1 MLNDFVRGW
10 RRQNFWVM
18 ETQPG
23 SVNWAP
29 VNNILARGETRAL
42 AWQDVGHGADAIVYW
57 QWRSAL
63 NGQEQYHG
71 TVVGPDG
78 EPQPIYSELAELGR
92 DFDLA
97 RNAVAGTTPRAEI
110 GLLHTYDSRWAI
122 DFQPHTREYDPE
134 QVLLRFYTPLQRVA
148 ESRGEAV
155 DIIDPVAAPLTS
167 YKLLVAPSL
176 NVIDAGL
183 AAKLRDWVEAGG
195 HLLLGPRSGMKNQ
208 FNVLN
213 PQRQP
218 GPLVAALGARVE
230 QFYAL
235 DHTVQLS
242 APADVH
248 SAALQGTADIW
259 GEALTPIAPNIK
271 IDLLYNQPR
280 GWLDQQPAMVT
291 RALGKGTISYLGTLP
306 DAATMDALLKRAAL
320 QAGLEDSDSCPA
332 GWNFAN
338 ARALTKSGA
347 CSSSSITPMQLLA
360 LLFRGDIAICCIRR
374 RLHQFILAC
383 RLTQRSSNFRR
394 KV

>member
-42 AWQDVGHGADAIVYW
+42 AWQYVGHGADAIVYW

-63 NGQEQYHG
+63 SGQEQYHG

-92 DFDLA
+92 DFNLA

-134 QVLLRFYTPLQRVA
+134 QVLLRFYTLLQRVA

-195 HLLLGPRSGMKNQ
+195 HLLLGR
-208 FNVLN
+208 
-213 PQRQP
+213 
-218 GPLVAALGARVE
+218 
-230 QFYAL
+230 
-235 DHTVQLS
+235 
-242 APADVH
+242 APA
-248 SAALQGTADIW
+248 
-259 GEALTPIAPNIK
+259 
-271 IDLLYNQPR
+271 
-280 GWLDQQPAMVT
+280 
-291 RALGKGTISYLGTLP
+291 
-306 DAATMDALLKRAAL
+306 
-320 QAGLEDSDSCPA
+320 
-332 GWNFAN
+332 
-338 ARALTKSGA
+338 
-347 CSSSSITPMQLLA
+347 
-360 LLFRGDIAICCIRR
+360 
-374 RLHQFILAC
+374 
-383 RLTQRSSNFRR
+383 
-394 KV
+394 